1 MLNNLSE
8 RIRQCDEQV
17 VHCAR
22 QADAQTDP
30 GVKRQFL
37 ELKRLWRLL
46 ARAISVRELSVTVNA
61 SYRDKGGEISRKHGN
76 TLVGR
81 LRTSYGS
88 GFAQGCANDDK
99 LSDVLAKLDERSLY
113 KLVRDHKSGMLP
125 IRLRTFL
132 AGQPAPKARSVPLT

>member
-1 MLNNLSE
+1 MPNNLSE
-8 RIRQCDEQV
+8 RIRECDDQV

-30 GVKRQFL
+30 GVKRQLL
-37 ELKRLWRLL
+37 ELKRLWLLL
-46 ARAISVRELSVTVNA
+46 ARALSVRELSVTVNA

-88 GFAQGCANDDK
+88 GFAQGFANDDK
-99 LSDVLAKLDERSLY
+99 LSDVIAKLDERSLY

>member
-1 MLNNLSE
+1 MPNNLSE
-8 RIRQCDEQV
+8 RIRECDDQV

-37 ELKRLWRLL
+37 ELKRLWLL
-46 ARAISVRELSVTVNA
+46 LTCALSVRELSVTVNA

-81 LRTSYGS
+81 LRTRYGS
-88 GFAQGCANDDK
+88 GFAQGFANDDK
-99 LSDVLAKLDERSLY
+99 LSDVIAKLDERSLY

-132 AGQPAPKARSVPLT
+132 AGQPAPKARSAPLT

>member
-1 MLNNLSE
+1 MPNNLSE
-8 RIRQCDEQV
+8 RIRECDDQV

-37 ELKRLWRLL
+37 ELKRLWLVL
-46 ARAISVRELSVTVNA
+46 ARGLSVTELSVTVNA

-132 AGQPAPKARSVPLT
+132 AGQPAPKARSAPLT

>member
-1 MLNNLSE
+1 MPKNLSE
-8 RIRQCDEQV
+8 QIRECDEQV

-37 ELKRLWRLL
+37 ELKRLWLLL
-46 ARAISVRELSVTVNA
+46 ARGLSLRELSATVKA

-76 TLVGR
+76 TPIGR

-88 GFAQGCANDDK
+88 VFAQGSANDDK
-99 LSDVLAKLDERSLY
+99 LSDVLAKLDEQSLY
-113 KLVRDHKSGMLP
+113 KLVRDYKSGMLA
-125 IRLRTFL
+125 IRLTTPWMI
-132 AGQPAPKARSVPLT
+132 APQP

>member
-1 MLNNLSE
+1 MPNNLSE
-8 RIRQCDEQV
+8 RIRECDDQV

-37 ELKRLWRLL
+37 ELKRLWLVL
-46 ARAISVRELSVTVNA
+46 ARGLSVTELSVTVNA

>member
-1 MLNNLSE
+1 MPNNLSE
-8 RIRQCDEQV
+8 RIRECDEQA

-37 ELKRLWRLL
+37 ELKRLWLLL
-46 ARAISVRELSVTVNA
+46 ARGLSVRELSVTVNA
-61 SYRDKGGEISRKHGN
+61 SYRDKGCEISRKHGN
-76 TLVGR
+76 ALVGR
-81 LRTSYGS
+81 LRTSYGG

-113 KLVRDHKSGMLP
+113 KLVRDYKSGMLP
-125 IRLRTFL
+125 IRLRTPWII
-132 AGQPAPKARSVPLT
+132 APQP

>member
-1 MLNNLSE
+1 
-8 RIRQCDEQV
+8 V

-37 ELKRLWRLL
+37 ELKRLWLVL
-46 ARAISVRELSVTVNA
+46 ARGLSVTELSVTVNA

-132 AGQPAPKARSVPLT
+132 AGQTAPKARSVPLT

>member
-1 MLNNLSE
+1 MPNNLSE
-8 RIRQCDEQV
+8 RIHECDDQA

-46 ARAISVRELSVTVNA
+46 ARGLSVRELSVTVNA

-81 LRTSYGS
+81 LRTSYGG

-99 LSDVLAKLDERSLY
+99 LSDVVAKLDEQSLY
-113 KLVRDHKSGMLP
+113 KLVRDYKSGMLP
-125 IRLRTFL
+125 IRLRT
-132 AGQPAPKARSVPLT
+132 PWIVAPTP